1 MKGRAPLSAELDL
14 LADKYAT
21 LADLRR
27 RHAEGETSPTDG
39 SLRKLARAFPGALR
53 ELDRL
58 PLAEIDARE
67 SALRDAARGGL
78 LAPWM
83 AWLHGYHGSLRAAL
97 YLKAR
102 QRRGG
107 AAAHVPHAELARL
120 ASEHAGYVVGVELVD
135 ALFLHGRCKIISVA
149 LTHVAE
155 LYEVDAELVR
165 AALLPRMP
173 RDLDLNTSTLDG
185 AKI

>member
-1 MKGRAPLSAELDL
+1 MKGRVPLSAELDL

-27 RHAEGETSPTDG
+27 RHAEGEAPPTDG

-58 PLAEIDARE
+58 PLTEIDARE
-67 SALRDAARGGL
+67 RALRDAARGGP

-97 YLKAR
+97 FLKAR
-102 QRRGG
+102 QKRG
-107 AAAHVPHAELARL
+107 AAAAPVPREELARL

-135 ALFLHGRCKIISVA
+135 ALFSHGRCKIISVA

-155 LYEVDAELVR
+155 LHEVDAELVR

-173 RDLDLNTSTLDG
+173 RDLDLITSTLDA